1 MVFPDLLLMFGYV
14 CIDFV
19 VEFGY
24 EWVIG
29 VRFSEKVSIV
39 DFCENMLWDW
49 FVSIVNIAF
58 GDEFFICLDDGVC
71 YEFGFMMDVV

>member
-14 CIDFV
+14 YIDFV

-29 VRFSEKVSIV
+29 VRFSE
-39 DFCENMLWDW
+39 
-49 FVSIVNIAF
+49 
-58 GDEFFICLDDGVC
+58 
-71 YEFGFMMDVV
+71 